1 MKYNLTER
9 QYHIII
15 ETNRIQPFYK
25 MDAAGN
31 EYNPENPLQR
41 SNVNFGAMRDFED
54 AHGIKHG
61 DATKDLRQ
69 VPNGSLGADIIN
81 KLQDEL
87 TKIAQRRRA
96 KETGGDGTV
105 IPRSEIGDVSK
116 SIENKVKD
124 GLPLELKGKSFS
136 FGNMKVPE
144 DVMIINLTSAM
155 NCPAAKLGECPFTEV
170 CYARMEEKGP
180 MANLQLRNLRNQ
192 HMYKY
197 LSGKEILKLI
207 ETYIEQ
213 APVRIRYIRISEDG
227 DFPDQDTLN
236 FCDKLAGHIKA
247 KYGIQTAAYTHRQLD
262 YSGVKNIII
271 NASDYRIQNATR
283 YFICTDKES
292 WAALPEGIS
301 DGSTNP
307 GGVDTSNGVFK
318 CHCDCRKCY
327 FCYRTK
333 EENGEPEGPITV
345 VEELRGN
352 EDKVNNALAVKEKGE
367 RKSDLNIPACAVE
380 INKKKKVRKKS

>member
-41 SNVNFGAMRDFED
+41 NGVDIGAMRDFED
-54 AHGIKHG
+54 SRGMKPG
-61 DATKDLRQ
+61 DTTKAFRQ
-69 VPNGSLGADIIN
+69 VQQGSLGADIID

-87 TKIAQRRRA
+87 TRIAQRKRA

-105 IPRSEIGDVSK
+105 IPRNEIGDVSK
-116 SIENKVKD
+116 SIEDKVKN

-144 DVMIINLTSAM
+144 DVMTSAV
-155 NCPAAKLGECPFTEV
+155 NCPAAKAGECPFTDV
-170 CYARMEEKGP
+170 CYARKEESGP

-192 HMYKY
+192 HIYKY

-207 ETYIEQ
+207 KTYIEQ

-271 NASDYRIQNATR
+271 NASDYRIQNATS
-283 YFICTDKES
+283 YFICTDRES
-292 WAALPEGIS
+292 WAKLPEGMS

-307 GGVDTSNGVFK
+307 GGIDTSNGVFK

-333 EENGEPEGPITV
+333 EQNGEPEGPITV

-352 EDKVNNALAVKEKGE
+352 EEKVGKALNAKNKVEK
-367 RKSDLNIPACAVE
+367 KSGLDIPACAVE
-380 INKKKKVRKKS
+380 INKKKKARK

>member
-1 MKYNLTER
+1 MKYNISER

-25 MDAAGN
+25 VDATGK
-31 EYNPENPLQR
+31 EINPENPLQR
-41 SNVNFGAMRDFED
+41 SDIDFGAMRDFED
-54 AHGIKHG
+54 THGIKHG
-61 DATKDLRQ
+61 DATKNLRQ
-69 VPNGSLGADIIN
+69 VQQSSLGADIIK

-105 IPRSEIGDVSK
+105 IPREEIGNISP
-116 SIENKVKD
+116 SIEDTLKD

-144 DVMIINLTSAM
+144 DVMIINLTSAW
-155 NCPAAKLGECPFTEV
+155 NCPTTADECPFKGV
-170 CYARMEEKGP
+170 CYARKEEGGP

-192 HMYKY
+192 HIYKY
-197 LSGKEILKLI
+197 LTTKEILKLI

-271 NASDYRIQNATR
+271 NASDYRIKDATR

-292 WAALPEGIS
+292 WSNLPEGMS
-301 DGSTNP
+301 DGNTNP
-307 GGVDTSNGVFK
+307 GGIDTSNGVFK

-333 EENGEPEGPITV
+333 EQNGEPEGPITV

-352 EDKVNNALAVKEKGE
+352 QEEVGKALNAKNKFE
-367 RKSDLNIPACAVE
+367 RDCDLNIPACSVE
-380 INKKKKVRKKS
+380 VNKKKKVRKKS

>member
-41 SNVNFGAMRDFED
+41 NDVNFGAMRDFED
-54 AHGIKHG
+54 SRGIKPG
-61 DATKDLRQ
+61 NTTKAFRQ
-69 VPNGSLGADIIN
+69 VQQGSLGADIID

-87 TKIAQRRRA
+87 TRIAQRKRA

-105 IPRSEIGDVSK
+105 IPRNEIGDVSK
-116 SIENKVKD
+116 SIEDKVKD

-144 DVMIINLTSAM
+144 DVMIINLTSAV
-155 NCPAAKLGECPFTEV
+155 NCPAAKAGECPFTEV
-170 CYARMEEKGP
+170 CYARMEESGP

-283 YFICTDKES
+283 YFICTDRES
-292 WAALPEGIS
+292 WANLPEGMS

-333 EENGEPEGPITV
+333 EQNGEPEGPLTV

-352 EDKVNNALAVKEKGE
+352 EDKVNKALAVKEKGE

-380 INKKKKVRKKS
+380 INKKKKARK